1 MMFEN
6 DRMKQK
12 NFGISVVLSKQE
24 NILVKN
30 KLQRIDNR
38 AAST

>member
-12 NFGISVVLSKQE
+12 NFGILERYIFRRTFKAR
-24 NILVKN
+24 KHFGG
-30 KLQRIDNR
+30 K
-38 AAST
+38 